1 MKVFL
6 VDDEIVIRE
15 GIRESFPWAET
26 DYTLIGEA
34 PDGEMALPM
43 IRDTNPDIVI
53 TDIRM
58 PFMDGL
64 SLCTVLKE
72 QMPWIGIIILSG
84 YDEFEYARQ
93 CIKLGVREYLLKPIN
108 AKDLRQSLDKVS
120 AQIEAER
127 ETRAHAESLRAR
139 MENGGAFLKEKLISV
154 LFSEESMEEDA
165 DNALQ
170 QLRSMGC
177 PVNAPF
183 YAVVD
188 AAFEPVSE
196 GQAEASS
203 LTESSVG
210 SVFSSGSRTGT
221 RLLVLGDTAA
231 DAEERAYAFA
241 SSLVNRLEQAGCKTI
256 HVGIGDIV
264 ERPGDIF
271 KSFKAARH
279 IRHLLAERTDE
290 NALIFGVREMG
301 DSSGKSSSVINEAKI
316 YMASHFADPNL
327 MLQDVAR
334 AVNMSNSRFSTVFS
348 QQNGQTFT
356 EYLISLRLNKAKELL
371 RETDM
376 KSSQV
381 AMESGYNDSHYFSY
395 IFKKN
400 LGITPSEYRA
410 QYQNK
415 PE

>member
-188 AAFEPVSE
+188 AAFDPVSE

-301 DSSGKSSSVINEAKI
+301 DSSVKSSSVINEAKI
-316 YMASHFADPNL
+316 YMASHFNDPNL

>member
-316 YMASHFADPNL
+316 YMASHFTDPNL
-327 MLQDVAR
+327 MLQDVAK